1 MQKCES
7 LHRPLKRQIYSSAY
21 CAGGSQHFI
30 SQSCWGLPLHL
41 YCCFNTIS
49 GRIAFLVSF
58 NLWCLFCLSFVVT
71 SSHGCSLKSQRS
83 KTM

>member
-49 GRIAFLVSF
+49 GRIAFLLV
-58 NLWCLFCLSFVVT
+58 NY
-71 SSHGCSLKSQRS
+71 QRIPEDKMGS
-83 KTM
+83 EF